1 MKTGRLTIVFWATLA
16 IAVSTSTFADG
27 VYKWTDEDGN
37 VHFGDRPTG
46 EPSEERL
53 KVSYNRTDAEALD
66 LRVQSEREVADSLQE
81 SRAAAIEEKRVAEEE
96 RLAAEENQ
104 ARCESSRAKLNAKR
118 TAQRLYRTDEA
129 GERVFLDDA
138 QRAESIAK
146 SESAITENCGG

>member
-1 MKTGRLTIVFWATLA
+1 MIRKITIAFYIMSVVSSAG
-16 IAVSTSTFADG
+16 IAFAGDIF
-27 VYKWTDEDGN
+27 KWTDEDGN

-81 SRAAAIEEKRVAEEE
+81 SRAAATEEKRVVEEE

-146 SESAITENCGG
+146 SESAIKENCGR